1 MDRFSRPNVVEVTK
15 QKNNMSKKQFFIGII
30 LASLIGGI
38 VALAGVGFLIQPQ
51 NASSFDE
58 KQQASFVNLLSGEEF
73 TVPDG
78 INFVASA
85 ELVTPAVVHITS
97 EISFSPSQGRR
108 QRDPLQEFF
117 GLPMPDGGE
126 SRRPQGVSSGS
137 GVIISPDGYIV
148 TNNHVVENATKVD
161 ISLDN
166 NKRFVAKVVGT
177 DPTTDLA
184 LLKIEADGLPFVKFG
199 DSDKTNIG
207 EWVLAVGN
215 PFNLN
220 STVTAGIISAKAR
233 NINILK
239 DENGMQVE
247 SFLQTDAVVNPG
259 NSGGALV
266 NLAGELIG
274 INTAIATQTGTFSG
288 YSFAVPSTLVK
299 KVMDDLMK
307 YGTVQ
312 RGLLGVTIQSVS
324 PELAEY
330 LNKDFGV
337 DQGVYVAGV
346 NENSGGA
353 EAGLKEGD
361 VIIGVDGKV
370 TNNVSNLQE
379 LVARKRPGDQ
389 VEVEYLREGKTYKTK
404 ATLKNFDGDTKII
417 KKEIPKTYEFGGM
430 IFEQLKEPLKEALR
444 IDGGAMIGVVGES
457 EWREAGARPGFIIT
471 SIISDEG
478 RIRIKTVEQLLE
490 VLNDKSG
497 EEIVVLGMFQDGT
510 EYYFEVEL
518 D

>member
-1 MDRFSRPNVVEVTK
+1 M
-15 QKNNMSKKQFFIGII
+15 KNNMNKKQFFIGII

-38 VALAGVGFLIQPQ
+38 VALAGVGFLMQPQ
-51 NASSFDE
+51 NGSNFDE
-58 KQQASFVNLLSGEEF
+58 KQQASFVNILSGKDF
-73 TVPDG
+73 TIPDG

-85 ELVTPAVVHITS
+85 EVVTPAVVHITS
-97 EISFSPSQGRR
+97 EISFTQSQGRR

-117 GLPMPDGGE
+117 GLPSPDGRDQRG
-126 SRRPQGVSSGS
+126 PQGMSSGS
-137 GVIISPDGYIV
+137 GVIISSDGYIV
-148 TNNHVVENATKVD
+148 TNNHVVENASKVD

-166 NKRFVAKVVGT
+166 NKRYVAKVIGT

-184 LLKIEADGLPFVKFG
+184 LLKIEDTDLPFVKFG
-199 DSDKTNIG
+199 DSDQTKIG

-239 DENGMQVE
+239 DENNMQIE

-299 KVMDDLMK
+299 KVMDDLMT

-324 PELAEY
+324 PELGEF
-330 LNKDFGV
+330 LDKDFSV
-337 DQGVYVAGV
+337 DQGVYVSGV
-346 NENSGGA
+346 NENSGGE
-353 EAGLKEGD
+353 EAGLKAGD
-361 VIIGVDGKV
+361 IIIGVDGKV
-370 TNNVSNLQE
+370 TNNVANLQE
-379 LVARKRPGDQ
+379 MVARKRPGDQ
-389 VEVEYLREGKTYKTK
+389 VEVEYLREGKSYKTK
-404 ATLKNFDGDTKII
+404 ATLKNFDGDTNII

-430 IFEQLKEPLKEALR
+430 VFEELKDQLKEGLR
-444 IDGGAMIGVVGES
+444 LDGGAMIGVVGES

-471 SIISDEG
+471 SVISDEG
-478 RIRIKTVEQLLE
+478 RTRIKSVEHLLE

-497 EEIVVLGMFQDGT
+497 EDVVVLGMFQDGT